1 MTEALRAMVQ
11 YGFERKGLDVLAI
24 GHFKENSRSRRVI
37 EKCGFHYEGTL
48 SQAFQRFDGKVF
60 DDVCYSILR
69 EDYFPARSGTKI
81 PEEKGGS
88 HPHGAHQLR
97 PPQTSRKKRERKGKQ
112 WVRFP

>member
-1 MTEALRAMVQ
+1 M
-11 YGFERKGLDVLAI
+11 DVLAI

-69 EDYFPARSGTKI
+69 EDYFSCPERYKKI
-81 PEEKGGS
+81 PE
-88 HPHGAHQLR
+88 
-97 PPQTSRKKRERKGKQ
+97 KKEGHILHMVRISYALHKPLVRNGKERESNG
-112 WVRFP
+112 